1 MKLETNTNLETYV
14 NNAKKEN
21 MQSGNQT
28 TNNSQDNTQAPGK
41 LPQAGVNTI
50 ILLVIFAIVFV
61 ISIYL
66 YLKYKNLSKYIK

>member
-1 MKLETNTNLETYV
+1 MKLEINTNVETYV

-41 LPQAGVNTI
+41 LPQAGAKFGI
-50 ILLVIFAIVFV
+50 GFV
-61 ISIYL
+61 IIVLISVSIFIYCK
-66 YLKYKNLSKYIK
+66 YNNLKGI